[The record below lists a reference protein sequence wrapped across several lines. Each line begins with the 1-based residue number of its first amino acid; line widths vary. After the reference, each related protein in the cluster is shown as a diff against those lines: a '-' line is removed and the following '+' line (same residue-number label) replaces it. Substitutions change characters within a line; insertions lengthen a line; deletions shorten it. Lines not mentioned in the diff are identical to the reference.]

1 MLVFFHQH
9 RMRKQKPKHKILDIQ
24 YFMFGFLLSQ
34 VLLVE
39 KYQQR
44 QKNGPRLDKAV
55 PCLYYMENIEYGK
68 IKRANQINFD

>member
-1 MLVFFHQH
+1 MKYEIPADVGVFYQH

-24 YFMFGFLLSQ
+24 YFVFGVLLSQ

-44 QKNGPRLDKAV
+44 QNNG
-55 PCLYYMENIEYGK
+55 
-68 IKRANQINFD
+68 